1 MDKQSKII
9 LISGPTASGKTNFAV
24 KIAKK
29 IQGEIINAD
38 SMQVYKNLKIL
49 TARPNKIEQKNIKH
63 HLYGVVD
70 LNKKFSTGQWLEL
83 VIKKIK
89 NIKKKKKIPILVGG
103 TGLYFQS
110 LINGL
115 VKIPEI
121 PLKFRNKVRLMS
133 KREGQKKFYKKL
145 LKLDPKVK
153 DKFDPN
159 DTQRSIRAYE
169 IKSYTDISMY
179 DWLARTESE
188 FKNSDFLK
196 LYIETKREKLIER
209 INLRTLNMINGGAIN
224 EVKKFLKLKIR
235 KDQSVNKVIGIAELT
250 QYLNH
255 EVTLEEA
262 KELISI
268 KTRQYAK
275 RQATWARTRMTSWKK
290 IKSTRIDDFI
300 KKLNKSLLKLD
311 QWAQLQLDCPNG

>member
-49 TARPNKIEQKNIKH
+49 TARPNKIEQKDIKH

-83 VIKKIK
+83 AIKKIK

-153 DKFDPN
+153 DRFDPN

-235 KDQSVNKVIGIAELT
+235 KDQSVNKVIGIDELT

-290 IKSTRIDDFI
+290 IKPTRIDDFI
-300 KKLNKSLLKLD
+300 KKLKKSLLKLD
-311 QWAQLQLDCPNG
+311 Q

>member
-9 LISGPTASGKTNFAV
+9 LISGPTASGKSNFAV

-38 SMQVYKNLKIL
+38 SMQVYKKLKIL
-49 TARPNKIEQKNIKH
+49 TARPNKLEQKNIKH
-63 HLYGVVD
+63 HLYGVID

-83 VIKKIK
+83 TIKKIK
-89 NIKKKKKIPILVGG
+89 NIQKKKKIPILVGG

-121 PLKFRNKVRLMS
+121 PINFRNKVRLTS
-133 KREGQKKFYKKL
+133 KIEGQKKFYKKL
-145 LKLDPKVK
+145 LKLDPKIK
-153 DKFDPN
+153 GKFDPN

-169 IKSYTDISMY
+169 IKSYTNISMY
-179 DWLARTESE
+179 DWLVRTESE
-188 FKNSDFLK
+188 FKDSDFLK
-196 LYIETKREKLIER
+196 LYIETKREKLIDR
-209 INLRTLNMINGGAIN
+209 INLRTSSMINTAAIN

-235 KDQSVNKVIGIAELT
+235 KDHSANKVIGVAELT
-250 QYLNH
+250 QYLNKKIA
-255 EVTLEEA
+255 LDQA

-275 RQATWARTRMTSWKK
+275 RQATWARSKMTLWKK
-290 IKSTRIDDFI
+290 IKSTKTDDFI

-311 QWAQLQLDCPNG
+311 Q

>member
-9 LISGPTASGKTNFAV
+9 LISGPTASGKSKFAV

-29 IQGEIINAD
+29 IQGEIINTD
-38 SMQVYKNLKIL
+38 SMQVYKKLKIL
-49 TARPNKIEQKNIKH
+49 TARPSKIEQKNIKH
-63 HLYGVVD
+63 HLYGTID
-70 LNKKFSTGQWLEL
+70 LNKKFSTGQWLKL
-83 VIKKIK
+83 AIKKIK
-89 NIKKKKKIPILVGG
+89 NIQKKKKIPILVGG

-153 DKFDPN
+153 DKFDQN

-188 FKNSDFLK
+188 FKGSDFLK
-196 LYIETKREKLIER
+196 LYIEVKREKLINR
-209 INLRTLNMINGGAIN
+209 INLRTSSMINSGAIN

-235 KDQSVNKVIGIAELT
+235 KDQSVNKVIGIVELT
-250 QYLNH
+250 QYLNL

-290 IKSTRIDDFI
+290 IKPTRIDDFV
-300 KKLNKSLLKLD
+300 KRLNKSLLKLD
-311 QWAQLQLDCPNG
+311 Q

>member
-9 LISGPTASGKTNFAV
+9 LISGPTASGKSNFAV

-29 IQGEIINAD
+29 IEGEIINAD
-38 SMQVYKNLKIL
+38 SMQVYKTLKIL
-49 TARPNKIEQKNIKH
+49 TARPNKEEQKNIKH

-70 LNKKFSTGQWLEL
+70 LNEKFSTGQWLEL
-83 VIKKIK
+83 AIKKIK
-89 NIKKKKKIPILVGG
+89 SVQKKKKIPILVGG

-115 VKIPEI
+115 VRIPEI
-121 PLKFRNKVRLMS
+121 PLKFRNKVRLIS

-153 DKFDPN
+153 DRFDPN

-209 INLRTLNMINGGAIN
+209 INLRTLNMINDGAIN
-224 EVKKFLKLKIR
+224 EVKKFIKLKIR

-290 IKSTRIDDFI
+290 IKPTRIDDFI
-300 KKLNKSLLKLD
+300 KKLK
-311 QWAQLQLDCPNG
+311 

>member
-1 MDKQSKII
+1 MDRQSKII
-9 LISGPTASGKTNFAV
+9 LISGPTASGKSNFAI

-29 IQGEIINAD
+29 IHGEIINAD
-38 SMQVYKNLKIL
+38 SMQVYKKLKIL

-70 LNKKFSTGQWLEL
+70 LNKKFSTGQWLKL

-89 NIKKKKKIPILVGG
+89 NIQQKKKIPILVGG

-133 KREGQKKFYKKL
+133 KRDGQKKFYKKL
-145 LKLDPKVK
+145 LILDPKVK
-153 DKFDPN
+153 DKFNPN

-169 IKSYTDISMY
+169 IKSYTSISMY
-179 DWLARTESE
+179 DWLTKTKSE
-188 FKNSDFLK
+188 FKDSDFLK
-196 LYIETKREKLIER
+196 LHIETKREKLIER
-209 INLRTLNMINGGAIN
+209 INLRTSNMINGEAIN
-224 EVKKFLKLKIR
+224 EVKKFLKLKIK

-250 QYLNH
+250 QYLNNKT
-255 EVTLEEA
+255 TLEEA
-262 KELISI
+262 KELILI

-275 RQATWARTRMTSWKK
+275 RQATWARTRMLSWIKIDPSKADGYIRKLKK
-290 IKSTRIDDFI
+290 SA
-300 KKLNKSLLKLD
+300 LKLD
-311 QWAQLQLDCPNG
+311 QLT

>member
-9 LISGPTASGKTNFAV
+9 LISGPTASGKSKFAV

-38 SMQVYKNLKIL
+38 SMQVYKKLKIL
-49 TARPNKIEQKNIKH
+49 TARPNKEEQKNIKH

-83 VIKKIK
+83 AIKKIK
-89 NIKKKKKIPILVGG
+89 NIQKNKKIPVVVGG

-121 PLKFRNKVRLMS
+121 PLKFRNKVRLKS
-133 KREGQKKFYKKL
+133 KREGQKKFYKNL
-145 LKLDPKVK
+145 LKLDPKIK
-153 DKFDPN
+153 DKFDQN

-179 DWLARTESE
+179 DWLAKTESE
-188 FKNSDFLK
+188 FKDSDFLK
-196 LYIETKREKLIER
+196 LQIDTKREKLIQK
-209 INLRTLNMINGGAIN
+209 INLRTFNMIEDGAIN

-235 KDQSVNKVIGIAELT
+235 KDQSAELT
-250 QYLNH
+250 QYLND
-255 EVTLEEA
+255 EITLTEA
-262 KELISI
+262 KELILI

-275 RQATWARTRMTSWKK
+275 RQATWARTRMISWVK
-290 IKSTRIDDFI
+290 IGPSKIDSYV
-300 KKLNKSLLKLD
+300 KKLKKSSLKLD
-311 QWAQLQLDCPNG
+311 QLT

>member
-1 MDKQSKII
+1 MDKQSKIV
-9 LISGPTASGKTNFAV
+9 LISGPTASGKSNFAV

-38 SMQVYKNLKIL
+38 SMQVYKILKIL
-49 TARPNKIEQKNIKH
+49 TARPNKIEQKDIKH

-70 LNKKFSTGQWLEL
+70 LNEKFSTGQWLEL
-83 VIKKIK
+83 AIKKIK
-89 NIKKKKKIPILVGG
+89 NIQKKRKIPILVGG

-145 LKLDPKVK
+145 LKLDPKIK
-153 DKFDPN
+153 GKFDPN

-290 IKSTRIDDFI
+290 IKPTRIDDFI

-311 QWAQLQLDCPNG
+311 Q

>member
-1 MDKQSKII
+1 MDKQSKIV
-9 LISGPTASGKTNFAV
+9 LISGPTASGKSNFAV

-49 TARPNKIEQKNIKH
+49 TARPNKIEQKDIKH

-83 VIKKIK
+83 AIKKIK

-290 IKSTRIDDFI
+290 IKPTRIDDFV

-311 QWAQLQLDCPNG
+311 Q